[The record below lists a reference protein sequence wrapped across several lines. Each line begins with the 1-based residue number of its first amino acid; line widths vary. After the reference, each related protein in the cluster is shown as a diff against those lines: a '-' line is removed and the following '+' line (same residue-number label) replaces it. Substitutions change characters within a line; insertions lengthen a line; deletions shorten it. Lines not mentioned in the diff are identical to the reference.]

1 MNVAFAAAKRYDLA
15 LSLEDIGSLRL
26 KMGHIRVATGK
37 VVRFDEFRGYGF
49 VAPDTGGEDVFIHVN
64 DLDFDKHLIGPGA
77 LVEFDVDDGDRGP
90 KASRVRILSRPT
102 SQSTAPKIANTLSR
116 RATDDSLCDLLT
128 AKEFRDEVTETLLNA
143 SPTVTAD
150 QILRIR
156 EGLVRIADSH
166 GWIET

>member
-1 MNVAFAAAKRYDLA
+1 MV
-15 LSLEDIGSLRL
+15 
-26 KMGHIRVATGK
+26 TGK

-64 DLDFDKHLIGPGA
+64 DLEFNKNLIGPGM
-77 LVEFDVDDGDRGP
+77 LVEFEVEDGDRGP

-102 SQSTAPKIANTLSR
+102 GQSTLPNTSITSPR
-116 RATDDSLCDLLT
+116 PTADDNLCDVLS
-128 AKEFRDEVTETLLNA
+128 AKEFLDEVTETLLNA
-143 SPTVTAD
+143 SSTLTAE

-156 EGLVRIADSH
+156 QDLLRFADAH